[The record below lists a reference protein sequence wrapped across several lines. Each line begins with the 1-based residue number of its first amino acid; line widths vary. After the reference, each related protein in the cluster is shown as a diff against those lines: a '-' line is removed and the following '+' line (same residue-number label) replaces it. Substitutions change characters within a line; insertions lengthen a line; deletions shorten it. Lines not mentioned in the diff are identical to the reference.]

1 MKILIT
7 GASGFIGRAV
17 LLAIKEIDGWEPSVV
32 LRRPD
37 NDPVFAGVAAVRA
50 HIDENFEWPVSSD
63 KFDCVIHC
71 AGRAHVINEA
81 AVDPLSEFRKVNL
94 AGTIAI
100 AKAAA
105 AAGVRRFVFLS
116 SIGVNG
122 SATNLN
128 AFDENSLPAPAANYA
143 LSKLEAEQ
151 ALLALQAETSMEVV
165 IIRPPLVY
173 AANAPGNFQRLLRL
187 VRSRAPLPFAG
198 VKNKRSMVALENLV
212 DFILR
217 CVVHPVAANEQR
229 RLGQATEHAAPV
241 KAHRLCPPAQHIG
254 RAGSIDRTTGD
265 HTNRRVCRR
274 GSERAQRGGQQLAI
288 IIRKAQPFTPRLA
301 GPQIARPAGIAK
313 IHLQMHQGKLV
324 GIGFHQAYQPVV
336 TVLIDD
342 DYLEVGRVHL

>member
-217 CVVHPVAANEQR
+217 CVVHPAAANELFVIADDECLSTEEVVR
-229 RLGQATEHAAPV
+229 HIARGMDLSSARLFRYPDRLLRLVARAAGKEAIYSQLYGSLVVDATKARQLLDWKPVLYAPAALE
-241 KAHRLCPPAQHIG
+241 KAG
-254 RAGSIDRTTGD
+254 R
-265 HTNRRVCRR
+265 
-274 GSERAQRGGQQLAI
+274 EYQQLCKGA
-288 IIRKAQPFTPRLA
+288 
-301 GPQIARPAGIAK
+301 
-313 IHLQMHQGKLV
+313 LV
-324 GIGFHQAYQPVV
+324 K
-336 TVLIDD
+336 
-342 DYLEVGRVHL
+342 